1 MATDSLR
8 IDGRE
13 WTAAE
18 LAAWTGPLNV
28 SGSLDLRGYAHPLPA
43 ALTSVGGDL
52 DLEGYAHPLPAA
64 LTSVGGDLYL
74 RGYAHPLPAAL
85 TSKGEIR

>member
-1 MATDSLR
+1 MSDEQAAAPATDFLL

-18 LAAWTGPLNV
+18 LAAWTEPLHV
-28 SGSLDLRGYAHPLPA
+28 VGSLFLRGYAHPLPDG
-43 ALTSVGGDL
+43 LTSVGGSL

-64 LTSVGGDLYL
+64 LQK
-74 RGYAHPLPAAL
+74 RA
-85 TSKGEIR
+85 IR

>member
-18 LAAWTGPLNV
+18 LAAWTGPLHV
-28 SGSLDLRGYAHPLPA
+28 SGYLYLLGYAHPLPD
-43 ALTSVGGDL
+43 G
-52 DLEGYAHPLPAA
+52 

-85 TSKGEIR
+85 TSKGKIR

>member
-18 LAAWTGPLNV
+18 LAAWTEPLHV
-28 SGSLDLRGYAHPLPA
+28 SDSLDLLGYAHPLPDGLTSVGGSLDLLGYAHPLPA
-43 ALTSVGGDL
+43 ALTSVGGYL
-52 DLEGYAHPLPAA
+52 D
-64 LTSVGGDLYL
+64 L
-74 RGYAHPLPAAL
+74 RGYAHPLPRVAA
-85 TSKGEIR
+85 E